1 MKTELV
7 DISTLKLDPDNA
19 MTHDKKNLA
28 AIKGSLKRFGQQ
40 KPIVVDASGIVR
52 AGNGTLAAAKDL
64 GWTEIAVHYSGLA
77 SDEMTAYALAD
88 NRTAQLASW
97 DKDVLGKSLK
107 ALKDLN
113 FDLDAIG
120 FDDKF
125 FNSVVPQEIVE
136 GLTDP
141 DEIPEHVD
149 TRCKLGDLWILG
161 NHRLLCGD
169 STDVLQVERL
179 MGGEKADM
187 VFTDPPYGMNLDT
200 DYSGMKGWHSGKK
213 YEKVKGDHEDFK
225 PDLIHACFQFNCKEV
240 FVWGADYYSEYL
252 PSKNDGSWIVWDKRV
267 DEAKDKMFGSGF
279 ELCWSLNRHQR
290 RIVRKQ
296 WAGFMGDKEARN
308 RVHPTQKPTSLAEY
322 FFEEW
327 GKGSKNIIDLF
338 LGSGST
344 LIACEKTSRRCF
356 GMELDPKYCDVIL
369 SRWERF
375 TGKQAALE
383 S

>member
-1 MKTELV
+1 M

-64 GWTEIAVHYSGLA
+64 GWKEIAVHYSGLEA
-77 SDEMTAYALAD
+77 DEMTAYALAD
-88 NRTAQLASW
+88 NRTAQLAAW

-141 DEIPEHVD
+141 DEIPEHVE

-169 STDVLQVERL
+169 STDVMQVERL

-322 FFEEW
+322 FLEEW

-356 GMELDPKYCDVIL
+356 GMELDPKYCDVII